1 MYNSH
6 SNSLAWTISYDS
18 TYFIDRENQDPGK
31 GYDLS
36 RAQGESGLQAGPAA
50 GVLDQSPRP
59 GKYVACGFWVDF
71 ACEIQTPALVLLLRP
86 LLTLTMSSL
95 LLLDIIKFF
104 ES

>member
-1 MYNSH
+1 M
-6 SNSLAWTISYDS
+6 
-18 TYFIDRENQDPGK
+18 K

-59 GKYVACGFWVDF
+59 GKHVACGFWVDF